1 MRNLLKTLLFSILL
15 VSGKVLASENN
26 QFSINYDLEYD
37 VLETGETQVTQNTTI
52 TNLKNDYVPT
62 NYSFT
67 AKHMKIYDVEA
78 ITNDKK
84 SEAVVET
91 RDDETLISVSIND
104 YAIGEGRQ
112 NYISF
117 KYKTTDIA
125 KKTGKIWNIYIPRIQ
140 IPETTTLYNV
150 RLLIPEDFGPKI
162 YLSPTP
168 VIERYENNKNTYYLT
183 KETFVENGITAA
195 FGEYQTL
202 NFKLKYQLENNSI
215 LPLIREIS
223 LPPDV
228 EEMQQVNYIQ
238 IEPKPKKIKIDED
251 GNTVAWYI
259 LGPKKKLE
267 ISVTGVA
274 KISGKQ
280 INPDFGREIENI
292 PSDLIKK
299 YTEEEK
305 FWEVSSPSIQK
316 VASELKDS
324 SLNTVESAQKVYN
337 YVTKNLTY
345 DFEALEKGLVERYG
359 AEAAL
364 TQKGSWTCM
373 EFTDLFITLTRAM
386 GVPAREING
395 YAFTNNEIDKPLS
408 INLQGGDVL
417 HSWAEF
423 YDPFYGWIQ
432 VDPTWG
438 STSGIDYFTKLDT
451 NHFTFVI
458 KGVDSE
464 YPYPAGAYRFSSDEK
479 LVDVELSQQNSEES
493 FKPSLE
499 IKKKLNLNI
508 FELIKGNEKYK
519 ITNNGGIF
527 IYNLEGKTLPPGTST
542 TVYLSRN
549 LENVSFED
557 INHNKYSIDL

>member
-1 MRNLLKTLLFSILL
+1 MRNFLRILLFSLL
-15 VSGKVLASENN
+15 LIPTKVLASENN

-37 VLETGETQVTQNTTI
+37 VLESGETQVTQRTTI

-67 AKHMKIYDVEA
+67 AKHMAIYDVEA
-78 ITNDKK
+78 VTNGES
-84 SEAVVET
+84 SEAIIET
-91 RDDETLISVSIND
+91 REDETLISVIINN

-117 KYKTTDIA
+117 TYKTTDIA

-150 RLLIPEDFGPKI
+150 KLLIPEDFGPKI

-168 VIERYENNKNTYYLT
+168 VIERAEEKKNAYYLT

-195 FGEYQTL
+195 FGEYQSL
-202 NFKLKYQLENNSI
+202 NFKLKYQLENTSI

-223 LPPDV
+223 LPPDI
-228 EEMQQVNYIQ
+228 EEVQQVNYLQ
-238 IEPKPKKIKIDED
+238 IEPKPKRLKTDED
-251 GNTVAWYI
+251 GNTIAWYI

-267 ISVTGVA
+267 ISVTGIA

-280 INPDFGREIENI
+280 INPDFGRETQSI
-292 PSDLIKK
+292 PSDLIRK
-299 YTEEEK
+299 YTGEEK
-305 FWEVSSPSIQK
+305 FWQVNSPNIQK
-316 VASELKDS
+316 AASELKDTN
-324 SLNTVESAQKVYN
+324 LNTIKNAQKVYN
-337 YVTKNLTY
+337 YVIQNLTY
-345 DFEALEKGLVERYG
+345 DFKALEEGPVERHG
-359 AEAAL
+359 AEVAL
-364 TQKGSWTCM
+364 TQKGQWTCM
-373 EFTDLFITLTRAM
+373 EFTDLFVTLTRAM
-386 GVPAREING
+386 GIPAREVNG
-395 YAFTNNEIDKPLS
+395 YAFTNNELDKPLS

-458 KGVDSE
+458 KGIDSE
-464 YPYPAGAYRFSSDEK
+464 YPYPAGAYRFSDDEK
-479 LVDVELSQQNSEES
+479 LVDVELSQQNSEGS

-508 FELIKGNEKYK
+508 VELIKGNEKYK
-519 ITNNGGIF
+519 ITNNSGVF
-527 IYNLEGKTLPPGTST
+527 VYNLEGKTLPPGAST
-542 TVYLSRN
+542 TLYLSKNLRN
-549 LENVSFED
+549 IAFED
-557 INHNKYSIDL
+557 INHNKYSVDL